1 VGDVMNAAE
10 AVNALSDR
18 FWNGFLDLSPIT
30 ATLLGYEQGMDRL
43 DDPGPAGRDK
53 ARALMTSTLAEADN
67 IEAQAAETEGLPLE
81 ERITLDILRVIC
93 DTELEQQAQ
102 RIDRLKVVDQMD
114 GPQTFMPLLAAFQPT
129 ETPAQ
134 FDAFL
139 ARLAQYPAFMAA
151 NAEIVREG
159 LAGGLTAAR
168 IVTERVIS
176 QLERLL
182 AIPDEQS
189 PIVAVLKLPKPSDR
203 DRLVEAVGKYV
214 RPADRVV
221 PGGAAG
227 QVPRGLARRAGSLL
241 RAERRSAVQDP
252 DPSLDIAGRMDA
264 AESCT
269 RSGWMSWPP
278 SRRSAGSSPAI
289 WDFGDDTEGCPPP
302 RSRATRPQFPSQSR
316 SSWTAPA
323 ARSSARWPPH
333 RSTSELCRGPA
344 AKSARC
350 EPYKEADAPAAYYYP
365 PSADGSRPGVYYVNT
380 YDLPSRSYVGLAST
394 SFHEAVPG
402 HHFQIALQSEHPS
415 LNAFR
420 RLGSRMAGM
429 AYVEGWGLYS
439 ERLADEM
446 GLYLNQAERFG
457 MLDGQSWRAARLVV
471 DTGIHAFHW
480 TREKSI
486 AQLLEAGLSRNRRGH
501 RDGPLHLPA
510 GPGPH
515 LQGGPAP
522 DRAAAPRGNFGA
534 RPAFDIR
541 AFHDA
546 VLGHGTLPL
555 ATLAKELPGWL
566 GSLRSRAGSRKA
578 VGSGLALP
586 PRACSLAAAP
596 PAPRARFP
604 GPGR

>member
-1 VGDVMNAAE
+1 MGDVSTAAD
-10 AVNALSDR
+10 AVNELSER

-43 DDPGPAGRDK
+43 DDPGPEGRDK
-53 ARALMTSTLAEADN
+53 ARALMQSTLAEADA
-67 IEAQAAETEGLPLE
+67 IEAQAAETTGLPQE

-93 DTELEQQAQ
+93 DVELEQQAQ

-134 FDAFL
+134 FDAFM
-139 ARLAQYPAFMAA
+139 ARLADYPRFMAA
-151 NAEIVREG
+151 NIENLREG

-176 QLERLL
+176 QLERLQ

-189 PIVAVLKLPKPSDR
+189 PIVEVLKVPKPGDR
-203 DRLVEAVGKYV
+203 ERLVEAVGKYV
-214 RPADRVV
+214 RPADQAFLEALLGKYREASRDE
-221 PGGAAG
+221 PGLYSAPNGDAIYKTQIRAWTSLDADAAELH
-227 QVPRGLARRAGSLL
+227 QIGLDELASIE
-241 RAERRSAVQDP
+241 AERRE
-252 DPSLDIAGRMDA
+252 IAREQG
-264 AESCT
+264 
-269 RSGWMSWPP
+269 
-278 SRRSAGSSPAI
+278 
-289 WDFGDDTEGCPPP
+289 FGDDTAAARRALRADPAAIPASIEELVDRARGQIERALAASPRYFGQLP
-302 RSRATRPQFPSQSR
+302 RSGCEVRPV
-316 SSWTAPA
+316 
-323 ARSSARWPPH
+323 
-333 RSTSELCRGPA
+333 
-344 AKSARC
+344 
-350 EPYKEADAPAAYYYP
+350 EPFKEADAPAAYYYP
-365 PSADGSRPGVYYVNT
+365 PTIDGSRPGVYYVNT
-380 YDLPSRSYVGLAST
+380 YDLPSRSYVGLASM

-446 GLYLNQAERFG
+446 GLYLNQSERFG
-457 MLDGQSWRAARLVV
+457 MLDGQSHRAARLVV

-480 TREKSI
+480 TRERSI
-486 AQLLEAGLSRNRRGH
+486 AQLLEAGLSQTDAVIETDRYIC
-501 RDGPLHLPA
+501 LPA
-510 GPGPH
+510 QALTYKVGQRQIEK
-515 LQGGPAP
+515 LRREAT
-522 DRAAAPRGNFGA
+522 AALG
-534 RPAFDIR
+534 PAFDIR

-566 GSLRSRAGSRKA
+566 GS
-578 VGSGLALP
+578 P
-586 PRACSLAAAP
+586 T
-596 PAPRARFP
+596 
-604 GPGR
+604 

>member
-1 VGDVMNAAE
+1 MGDVMNAAE

-30 ATLLGYEQGMDRL
+30 ATLLGYEQGIDRL
-43 DDPGPAGRDK
+43 DDPGPEGRDR
-53 ARALMTSTLAEADN
+53 ARALMTSTLADADN

-93 DTELEQQAQ
+93 DTELEQQSQ

-176 QLERLL
+176 QVERLL

-189 PIVAVLKLPKPSDR
+189 PIVTVLKLPKPSDR

-214 RPADRVV
+214 RPADRIFLEALLGKYREASRDE
-221 PGGAAG
+221 PGLCSAPNGDQLYKTQIRAWTSLDMDARELH
-227 QVPRGLARRAGSLL
+227 QIGLDELASIE
-241 RAERRSAVQDP
+241 AERRV
-252 DPSLDIAGRMDA
+252 IARDLG
-264 AESCT
+264 
-269 RSGWMSWPP
+269 
-278 SRRSAGSSPAI
+278 
-289 WDFGDDTEGCPPP
+289 FGDNTKAA
-302 RSRATRPQFPSQSR
+302 RAALKSD
-316 SSWTAPA
+316 PA
-323 ARSSARWPPH
+323 AVPESIEELLDRARGQIE
-333 RSTSELCRGPA
+333 RALA
-344 AKSARC
+344 ASPEYFGTLPRAGCEVRPV

-365 PSADGSRPGVYYVNT
+365 PSADGSRQGVYYVNT
-380 YDLPSRSYVGLAST
+380 YDLPSRSYIDLAST

-402 HHFQIALQSEHPS
+402 HHFQIALQTEHPS

-429 AYVEGWGLYS
+429 AYAEGWGLYS

-457 MLDGQSWRAARLVV
+457 MLAGQSWRAARLVV

-480 TREKSI
+480 SREKAI
-486 AQLLEAGLSRNRRGH
+486 AQMLEAGLSETDATIETDRYIC
-501 RDGPLHLPA
+501 LPA
-510 GPGPH
+510 QALTYKVGQRQIER
-515 LQGGPAP
+515 L
-522 DRAAAPRGNFGA
+522 RREAAATLG
-534 RPAFDIR
+534 PAFDIR

-566 GSLRSRAGSRKA
+566 VAKE
-578 VGSGLALP
+578 
-586 PRACSLAAAP
+586 
-596 PAPRARFP
+596 
-604 GPGR
+604 

>member
-1 VGDVMNAAE
+1 MGDVMNAAE

-214 RPADRVV
+214 RPADRVFLEALLGKYREASRDE
-221 PGGAAG
+221 PGLCSAPNGDQLYKTQIRAWTSLDMDARELH
-227 QVPRGLARRAGSLL
+227 QIGLDELASIE
-241 RAERRSAVQDP
+241 AERRG
-252 DPSLDIAGRMDA
+252 IARDLG
-264 AESCT
+264 
-269 RSGWMSWPP
+269 
-278 SRRSAGSSPAI
+278 
-289 WDFGDDTEGCPPP
+289 FGDDTKAA
-302 RSRATRPQFPSQSR
+302 RAALKSD
-316 SSWTAPA
+316 PA
-323 ARSSARWPPH
+323 AVPESIEELLDRARGQIE
-333 RSTSELCRGPA
+333 RALA
-344 AKSARC
+344 ASPEYFGTLPRAGC
-350 EPYKEADAPAAYYYP
+350 EVRPVQPYKEADAPAAYYYP
-365 PSADGSRPGVYYVNT
+365 PSADGSRQGVYYVNT
-380 YDLPSRSYVGLAST
+380 YDLPSRSYIDLAST

-402 HHFQIALQSEHPS
+402 HHFQIALQTEHPS

-480 TREKSI
+480 TREKAI
-486 AQLLEAGLSRNRRGH
+486 AQMLESGLSETDAAIETDRYIC
-501 RDGPLHLPA
+501 LPA
-510 GPGPH
+510 QALTYKVGQRQIER
-515 LQGGPAP
+515 LRREATS
-522 DRAAAPRGNFGA
+522 ALGA
-534 RPAFDIR
+534 AFDIR

-566 GSLRSRAGSRKA
+566 GAKE
-578 VGSGLALP
+578 
-586 PRACSLAAAP
+586 
-596 PAPRARFP
+596 
-604 GPGR
+604 